1 MIEMNREM
9 KIFMFAA
16 LAILMASACV
26 MFHDVDETDA
36 ATVTIG
42 NGQTKTFNLVNDLS
56 WYDEPFYE
64 DFELQF
70 TLYYTDVITGKTNHV
85 SGTQSGSWNTVT
97 YSLPVQAKV
106 GSATMNLDVVN
117 PEDGE
122 IVDTSSRTITVTDM
136 NGQGTQS
143 SPFTSIYY
151 FAYSSNDTPSSSTMS
166 IYVKEGGSFYVSE
179 SFFASTKMT
188 AIGSSTSV
196 TSLNGIT
203 KSTSGSRDTYSGN
216 LNGNVSIKF
225 NTQYTLNFYTVAT
238 GGSTTT
244 NYTCYLYYNAN
255 GGSGAP
261 STQSYTGTSTSSH
274 SFTVSSTTP
283 TKSGYTFL
291 GWSTSSSASS
301 ASYTAGSSISVS
313 YNGSKTL
320 YAVWQ
325 EQVSTYSITVY
336 KGNWDSFKW
345 VGGSDTTK
353 YTSSSHTYTVTSG
366 ASFDIDW
373 YGKSSESG
381 SGTDY
386 SYTTTYT
393 SSNYNMASSSYG
405 TSLGDSVTITSGGSY
420 YPAVQM
426 TSTTTYTYNFTIKYN
441 ANGGS
446 GAPSD
451 TTVTNSST
459 TKSITLSSTT
469 PTRSGYTFLGWS
481 TSSSATSASYS
492 AGSAYTFNYGTTQ
505 LYAVWKTAT
514 ITVTGTPDSYGVVG
528 SAWSFKPTVS
538 ESGCSVSISGA
549 SWLSANGTNVSGT
562 PTSPGTYNVTLTFS
576 KTGFTSATKTFSITV
591 LSALNFESS
600 PTGGAIIYA
609 V

>member
-1 MIEMNREM
+1 MFTKSMRL
-9 KIFMFAA
+9 FMFAA

-26 MFHDVDETDA
+26 MFYDADESDA
-36 ATVTIG
+36 ASVSIG
-42 NGQTKTFNLVNDLS
+42 NGQTKAFNLVNDLG
-56 WYDEPFYE
+56 WYEEPFYD

-85 SGTQSGSWNTVT
+85 SGSPSGSWNTVT
-97 YSLPVQAKV
+97 FTLPVQAKV
-106 GSATMNLDVVN
+106 GSATLNLDVVN

-122 IVDTSSRTITVTDM
+122 IVDNVTKTITVTNQ

-151 FAYSSNDTPSSSTMS
+151 FAYSSNEAPSSSTMN

-179 SFFASTKMT
+179 SFFSTTKMT

-203 KSTSGSRDTYSGN
+203 KTSSGGRDTYSGN
-216 LNGNVSIKF
+216 ISGNVCIKF
-225 NTQYTLNFYTVAT
+225 NTQYTLNFYTVAS
-238 GGSTTT
+238 GGSSTTS
-244 NYTCYLYYNAN
+244 YTCYLYYNAN

-274 SFTVSSTTP
+274 SFTVSSSTP
-283 TKSGYTFL
+283 TRSGYTFL
-291 GWSTSSSASS
+291 GWSTSSSATS
-301 ASYTAGSSISVS
+301 ATYTGGSSISVS

-325 EQVSTYSITVY
+325 QNVTNYTVTIY
-336 KGNWDSFKW
+336 KGNWESFQVLGVDSGVVTANSK
-345 VGGSDTTK
+345 S
-353 YTSSSHTYTVTSG
+353 YTVESG
-366 ASFDIDW
+366 KRLDVDW
-373 YGKSSESG
+373 YGKSDETG
-381 SGTDY
+381 AGTNY
-386 SYTTTYT
+386 TYT
-393 SSNYNMASSSYG
+393 VSYDSGCYNMASSLYG
-405 TSLGDSVTITSGGSY
+405 SSLGDSVTVTKNASY
-420 YPAVQM
+420 YPAQEM
-426 TSTTTYTYNFTIKYN
+426 GSTTSYTYQYTIKYN

-446 GAPSD
+446 GAPSN
-451 TTVTNSST
+451 TTATAST
-459 TKSITLSSTT
+459 TSKSITLSSTV

-481 TSSSATSASYS
+481 TSSSATSASYQ
-492 AGSAYTFNYGTTQ
+492 AGTAYSFNYGTTQ
-505 LYAVWKTAT
+505 LYAVWKQVT

-538 ESGCSVSISGA
+538 VSGCSVTVSGA
-549 SWLSANGTNVSGT
+549 NWLSANGTNISGT
-562 PTSPGTYNVTLTFS
+562 PTSPGTYNVTLTFAKS
-576 KTGFTSATKTFSITV
+576 GYTSATKTFSITV
-591 LSALNFESS
+591 LSALDFTSS

>member
-1 MIEMNREM
+1 MFTKSMRL
-9 KIFMFAA
+9 FMFAT

-26 MFHDVDETDA
+26 MFYDADESDA
-36 ATVTIG
+36 ASVSIG
-42 NGQTKTFNLVNDLS
+42 NGQTKAFNLVNDLG
-56 WYDEPFYE
+56 WYEEPFYD

-85 SGTQSGSWNTVT
+85 SGSPSGSWNTVT
-97 YSLPVQAKV
+97 FTLPVQAKV
-106 GSATMNLDVVN
+106 GSATLNLDVVN

-122 IVDTSSRTITVTDM
+122 IVDNVTKTITVTDQ

-151 FAYSSNDTPSSSTMS
+151 FAYSSNEAPSSSTMN

-179 SFFASTKMT
+179 SFFSTTKMT

-203 KSTSGSRDTYSGN
+203 KTSSGGRDTYSGN
-216 LNGNVSIKF
+216 ISGNVCIKF
-225 NTQYTLNFYTVAT
+225 NTQYTLNFYTVAS
-238 GGSTTT
+238 GGSSATS
-244 NYTCYLYYNAN
+244 YTCYLYYNAN

-274 SFTVSSTTP
+274 SFTVSSSTP
-283 TKSGYTFL
+283 TRSGYTFL
-291 GWSTSSSASS
+291 GWSTSSSATS
-301 ASYTAGSSISVS
+301 ATYTGGSSISVS

-325 EQVSTYSITVY
+325 QNVTSYTVTIY
-336 KGNWDSFKW
+336 KGNWESFQVLGVDSG
-345 VGGSDTTK
+345 V
-353 YTSSSHTYTVTSG
+353 VTANSKSYSVESG
-366 ASFDIDW
+366 KRLDVDW
-373 YGKSSESG
+373 YGKSDET
-381 SGTDY
+381 GTGTNY
-386 SYTTTYT
+386 TYT
-393 SSNYNMASSSYG
+393 VSYDSGCYNMASSLYG
-405 TSLGDSVTITSGGSY
+405 SSLGDSVTVTKNASY
-420 YPAVQM
+420 YPAQEM
-426 TSTTTYTYNFTIKYN
+426 GSTTSYTYQYTIKYN

-446 GAPSD
+446 GAPSN
-451 TTVTNSST
+451 TTATAST
-459 TKSITLSSTT
+459 TSKSITLSSTV

-481 TSSSATSASYS
+481 TSSSATSASYQ
-492 AGSAYTFNYGTTQ
+492 AGTAYSFNYGTTQ
-505 LYAVWKTAT
+505 LYAVWKQAT

-538 ESGCSVSISGA
+538 VSGCSVSVSGA
-549 SWLSANGTNVSGT
+549 NWLSANGTNISGT
-562 PTSPGTYNVTLTFS
+562 PTSPGTYNVTLTFAKS
-576 KTGFTSATKTFSITV
+576 GYTSATKTFSITV
-591 LSALNFESS
+591 LSALDFTSS